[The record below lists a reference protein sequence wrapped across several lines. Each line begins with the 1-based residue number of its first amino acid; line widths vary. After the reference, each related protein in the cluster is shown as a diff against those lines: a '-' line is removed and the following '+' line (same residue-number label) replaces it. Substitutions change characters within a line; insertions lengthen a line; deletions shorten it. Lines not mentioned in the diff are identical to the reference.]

1 MNIEQKKYFNL
12 LKEITIS
19 QFKIKDQ
26 STFFGFFWSFLHPLM
41 LLIIL
46 YSVFRFRLGET
57 VENFGIYLLIGIIH
71 VAYFSNATATGMRV
85 LYSMK
90 QLTTETVFPKELLV
104 IGSVLST
111 TIEFVISMLIAVVI
125 AYFTGINISLYI
137 ILLPL
142 VIILEVILVLWV
154 SIILSFLYIFIRDI
168 QHIYQVFL
176 RILIFITPIF
186 YTISFL
192 GDGIAK
198 KIVLLN
204 PLTYLV
210 DYSRSLIMREEI
222 FSIEQYLIFFL
233 ANVCL
238 FLLSIKLFK
247 KLEPKFAEY
256 V

>member
-19 QFKIKDQ
+19 QFKTKDQ

-46 YSVFRFRLGET
+46 YSVFRFRLGEA

-111 TIEFVISMLIAVVI
+111 TIEFIISMLIAVFI
-125 AYFTGINISLYI
+125 AYFTGIKINLFI

-142 VIILEVILVLWV
+142 VIILEIILVLWV
-154 SIILSFLYIFIRDI
+154 SVLLSFLYIFIRDI

-192 GDGIAK
+192 EDGIAK

-210 DYSRSLIMREEI
+210 DYSRSLIISGEI
-222 FSIEQYLIFFL
+222 FSSSAHCIISSSFS
-233 ANVCL
+233 
-238 FLLSIKLFK
+238 SICSRSM
-247 KLEPKFAEY
+247 P
-256 V
+256 

>member
-1 MNIEQKKYFNL
+1 MNKQQKKYFNL

-46 YSVFRFRLGET
+46 YSVFRFRLGEA
-57 VENFGIYLLIGIIH
+57 VEDFGIYLLIGIIH

-111 TIEFVISMLIAVVI
+111 TIEFIISMLIAVVI
-125 AYFTGINISLYI
+125 AYFTGIKINLFI

-142 VIILEVILVLWV
+142 VIILEIILVLWV
-154 SIILSFLYIFIRDI
+154 SVLLSFLYIFIRDI

-210 DYSRSLIMREEI
+210 DYSRSLIIRGEI
-222 FSIEQYLIFFL
+222 FSLDQYIIFL
-233 ANVCL
+233 LVNISL

>member
-1 MNIEQKKYFNL
+1 MNAKQKKYFHL

-26 STFFGFFWSFLHPLM
+26 STFFGFFWSFMHPLM
-41 LLIIL
+41 LLVIL
-46 YSVFRFRLGET
+46 YSVFRYRLAESI
-57 VENFGIYLLIGIIH
+57 ENFGIYLLIGIIQ

-90 QLTTETVFPKELLV
+90 QLTTETIFPKELLV

-111 TIEFVISMLIAVVI
+111 TIEFVISMIIAVFI
-125 AYFTGINISLYI
+125 AYFTGINITLYVVF
-137 ILLPL
+137 LPL
-142 VIILEVILVLWV
+142 VIMLEIILVLWV
-154 SIILSFLYIFIRDI
+154 SVILSFLYIFIRDI

-192 GDGIAK
+192 GDGIAR

-210 DYSRSLIMREEI
+210 DYSRSLIIRGEI
-222 FSIEQYLIFFL
+222 FGVGEFLIFLLINIFL
-233 ANVCL
+233 
-238 FLLSIKLFK
+238 FQISIMLFK

-256 V
+256 I